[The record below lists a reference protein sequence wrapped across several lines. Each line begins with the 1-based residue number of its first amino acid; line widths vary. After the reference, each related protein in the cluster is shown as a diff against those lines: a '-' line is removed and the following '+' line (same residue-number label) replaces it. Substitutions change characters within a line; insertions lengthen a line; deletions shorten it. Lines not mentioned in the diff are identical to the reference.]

1 MRIKTLFTIFAAIA
15 ALSAS
20 AQTGSEPQAG
30 YIVRQGNSIYYLVRV
45 FATPEQNAAFQ
56 RDIDIMRRHATAI
69 DKCKLRIKEITD
81 AEKTFEKDPKKLE
94 ALAADKARIS
104 SALDKLVKDFS
115 TNEEAMKKLY
125 GFVSNRDYRITYDE
139 SNICVPITKEELS
152 ELKSKD
158 GKKLD
163 PLKIITRGNT
173 SLYIL
178 KNISGARANEELQ
191 RMLGFSISRKNEIDK
206 LRTELAGTVDPQ
218 AQLKISAN
226 ISAAEK
232 AMQSNEEKLRQK
244 YGIDKNQ
251 NYTVEISK
259 SKMYLVITPEEELE
273 LRAKFGGK

>member
-30 YIVRQGNSIYYLVRV
+30 DIVRQGNSIYYLVRV

-158 GKKLD
+158 GKSD
-163 PLKIITRGNT
+163 PLKGLERP
-173 SLYIL
+173 
-178 KNISGARANEELQ
+178 ELTV
-191 RMLGFSISRKNEIDK
+191 LEGNEI
-206 LRTELAGTVDPQ
+206 AGITVVPAYGHTWGHVCYLYDGV
-218 AQLKISAN
+218 
-226 ISAAEK
+226 
-232 AMQSNEEKLRQK
+232 LRQ
-244 YGIDKNQ
+244 
-251 NYTVEISK
+251 T
-259 SKMYLVITPEEELE
+259 L
-273 LRAKFGGK
+273 

>member
-30 YIVRQGNSIYYLVRV
+30 DIVRQGNSIYYLVRV

-115 TNEEAMKKLY
+115 TNEEAMKSSTASFPT
-125 GFVSNRDYRITYDE
+125 GITA
-139 SNICVPITKEELS
+139 SPMMNPTFAC
-152 ELKSKD
+152 
-158 GKKLD
+158 
-163 PLKIITRGNT
+163 PLRRRSFPN
-173 SLYIL
+173 
-178 KNISGARANEELQ
+178 
-191 RMLGFSISRKNEIDK
+191 
-206 LRTELAGTVDPQ
+206 
-218 AQLKISAN
+218 
-226 ISAAEK
+226 
-232 AMQSNEEKLRQK
+232 
-244 YGIDKNQ
+244 
-251 NYTVEISK
+251 
-259 SKMYLVITPEEELE
+259 
-273 LRAKFGGK
+273 